1 VLKWGHQEEHGI
13 QPAARCAVC
22 GTNTPTGVAVLLHP
36 SPDNPAGPGAILVCN
51 SPACRAAAQRTAD
64 LVIPLTEE
72 AS

>member
-22 GTNTPTGVAVLLHP
+22 GTNTPTGVAVFLHH
-36 SPDNPAGPGAILVCN
+36 NPAGPGAILVCS
-51 SPACRAAAQRTAD
+51 SPACRAAAQRTAA
-64 LVIPLTEE
+64 LVIPLAQE